1 MLAKVANKDTQSMTS
16 ALIKQVRKLPKEL
29 YKSLTWDRGSEMA
42 GHRNFTIATNINV
55 YFCDP
60 QSPWQRGSNENSNR
74 LLRQYLPKVTD
85 TSEFS
90 QAKPN
95 SAQSHAS

>member
-1 MLAKVANKDTQSMTS
+1 MTS

-42 GHRNFTIATNINV
+42 GHRNFTIATNIKV